1 MTVNRRR
8 GRRTASLATSA
19 AALVLSAGLL
29 TGCEF
34 DDSWNCLSNA
44 DTISDS
50 VTAIHRAGIDA
61 IEDPTKTDES
71 IATIEKN
78 LDKIDDKAD
87 DGKVDQA
94 VEDLDEAIEEYNK
107 DILNGDRPD
116 SGKIDRAADELRDV
130 CTS

>member
-1 MTVNRRR
+1 MAVNRRR
-8 GRRTASLATSA
+8 GRRTASLATAA

-29 TGCEF
+29 AGCEF

-50 VTAIHRAGIDA
+50 VTAIHPAGIDA
-61 IEDPTKTDES
+61 IDVPAKTDES
-71 IATIEKN
+71 IATIENN

-107 DILNGDRPD
+107 DILNGDSPD
-116 SGKIDRAADELRDV
+116 SGKIDRAADELRNV

>member
-1 MTVNRRR
+1 MAVNRRR
-8 GRRTASLATSA
+8 GRRTASIA
-19 AALVLSAGLL
+19 AAAAAVALSAGLL

-50 VTAIHRAGIDA
+50 IAAIHRAGIDA

-71 IATIEKN
+71 IDTIEKN
-78 LDKIDDKAD
+78 LDKIDDKSD

-94 VEDLDEAIEEYNK
+94 VRDLNEAIEEYDK
-107 DILNGDRPD
+107 DILDGHSPD
-116 SGKIDRAADELRDV
+116 SSKIDRASDELRNV